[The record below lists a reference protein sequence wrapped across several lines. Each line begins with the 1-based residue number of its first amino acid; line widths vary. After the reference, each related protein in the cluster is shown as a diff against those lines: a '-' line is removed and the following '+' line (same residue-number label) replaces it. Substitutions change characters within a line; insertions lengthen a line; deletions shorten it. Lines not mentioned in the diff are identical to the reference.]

1 MRTCLKYA
9 FLAVLAIIL
18 MGCHTTK
25 FVPEDK
31 YLLNKA
37 KVHVED
43 TKAVNGENLK
53 NYLRQ
58 RPNTTV
64 MGFWK
69 LQLDIWNTQRGDSA
83 KWINRQIRKLG
94 EPPEIYDEAL
104 TEASMMQL
112 KRAMDNKGY
121 FSSEVDTAITIK
133 DRKLNI
139 VYNITAGDP
148 YHLRDYNISLPH
160 AELNQ
165 IAQRRSNIS
174 PGMLF
179 DADVLDAERE
189 RIADVMRIRGY
200 YYFEKDY
207 LTYEADSSFGE
218 RVVDVRLKLLDYLK
232 EQPDSVQRKV
242 FTQYKIKNVVFYTN
256 SAVAEENE
264 QAPDTVVQGDYIYLY
279 AGRKLLRER
288 VLRRRCKIVPGE
300 RYNLRRVEQ
309 TYTALNALAPVKY
322 VSISFVPA
330 GEDELTCVIVISRN
344 KIHGVTA
351 EVEGTFSAGDW
362 GIAAGVGYTNR
373 NLFRGA
379 EELSLNGRVSYE
391 WRQNGGRALEA
402 KAEAGL
408 RFPSNVKLNVGYN
421 YQQRPEEFTR
431 TIANAGV
438 SYHLISGRRQNWRHT
453 FNLLDISY
461 VYLPWISDRFRAEF
475 LKPTNILKYSYED
488 HFIMDWSYALSY
500 SSYRRNQPLRNY
512 GTFAFSVE
520 TAGNF
525 LYGISNLFKLPQ
537 NEDGK
542 YEIFKIPYAQYVKGD
557 INFTYH
563 QIFNKANRLVYHVG
577 LGVAVPFGNAEVI
590 PFEKRYFAGGA
601 NSVRGWTIRS
611 LGPGGYRG
619 TGDRIDF
626 NNQSGD
632 IKLDLNLEYRL
643 KLIWVLE
650 MALFT
655 DAGNIWTIRDYDS
668 QPYGQFKFT
677 EFYKQLAWSYGIGL
691 RLNFDIFVFRVD
703 FGVKLYDPSR
713 INYDGRFDSETDF
726 GGPWRTVS
734 NGLCWK
740 DDMSFHFAIG
750 YPF

>member
-1 MRTCLKYA
+1 MRKLGIMWTRLKYGA
-9 FLAVLAIIL
+9 ILCMVLL
-18 MGCHTTK
+18 TLVGCHTTK
-25 FVPEDK
+25 FVPEGK
-31 YLLNKA
+31 YLLNKD
-37 KVHVED
+37 KVCIND
-43 TKAVNGENLK
+43 TKAVSGESMK
-53 NYLRQ
+53 KYLRQ
-58 RPNTTV
+58 RPNTTI

-94 EPPEIYDEAL
+94 EPPEIYDSIQ
-104 TEASMMQL
+104 TQASMVQL

-121 FSSEVDTAITIK
+121 FSSEVDTTISIK
-133 DRKLNI
+133 EQKLNI
-139 VYNITAGDP
+139 TYDITAGEP
-148 YHLRDYNISLPH
+148 YHLRDYNIQLPH
-160 AELNQ
+160 AELSQ
-165 IAQRRSNIS
+165 IASFRSGII
-174 PGMLF
+174 PGMQF
-179 DADVLDAERE
+179 DADVLDEERQ
-189 RIADVMRIRGY
+189 RITNIMRTRGY

-207 LTYEADSSFGE
+207 LHFEADSAFGK
-218 RVVDVRLKLLDYLK
+218 RVIDLKLTLHEYF
-232 EQPDSVQRKV
+232 EQAPDSIKEKV
-242 FTQYKIKNVVFYTN
+242 FTKYTIRDVVFYTN
-256 SAVAEENE
+256 SAIAEENS
-264 QAPDTVVQGDYIYLY
+264 QAPDTVRKGDYTYLY
-279 AGRKLLRER
+279 AGRKLLREG
-288 VLRRRCKIVPGE
+288 VLRRRCQIVPGDNYNQRKVE
-300 RYNLRRVEQ
+300 R
-309 TYTALNALAPVKY
+309 TYTALNALGPVKY
-322 VSISFVPA
+322 VSIAFVPA
-330 GEDELTCVIVISRN
+330 GADSLTCVVVVSRA

-373 NLFRGA
+373 NLFKGA
-379 EELSLNGRVSYE
+379 EELSLNGRVAYE

-408 RFPSNVKLNVGYN
+408 KFPTNVRLNVGYN

-431 TIANAGV
+431 TIANAGL
-438 SYHLISGRRQNWRHT
+438 SYILTSGRRHNWRHT
-453 FNLLDISY
+453 FTLLDISY
-461 VYLPWISDRFRAEF
+461 VYLPWISDRFRDEF
-475 LKPTNILKYSYED
+475 LQPTNILKYSYED

-500 SSYRRNQPLRNY
+500 SSYRKNQPLRNY
-512 GTFAFSVE
+512 ATFGLSVE
-520 TAGNF
+520 TAGNM
-525 LYGISNLFKLPQ
+525 LYGVSNLFHLPQ
-537 NEDGK
+537 NEGGK

-563 QIFNKANRLVYHVG
+563 QIFNKANRLVYHAA
-577 LGVAVPFGNAEVI
+577 LGVAVPFGNADVI

-643 KLIWVLE
+643 KLVWVLE

-655 DAGNIWTIRDYDS
+655 DAGNIWTIRDYPT

-691 RLNFDIFVFRVD
+691 RLNFDFFVFRVD
-703 FGVKLYDPSR
+703 FGVKLHDPSR
-713 INYDGRFDSETDF
+713 TNYDGKQ
-726 GGPWRTVS
+726 WRTAA
-734 NGLCWK
+734 NGLGWK
-740 DDMSFHFAIG
+740 DDMSLHFAIG